1 MDNSDKYV
9 EKDQEVEMSF
19 LDHLEV
25 LRWHLV
31 RSAIVISAVTILAFI
46 NKSFVFDKVV
56 LGPMHP
62 DFFTYRV
69 MCRISELICI
79 DEIPFILM
87 NINMSGQFTNHI
99 FVSII
104 AGIIVSFPYVCWEIW
119 RFVKP
124 ALHAKESKYASGVV
138 FFSSFLFMSGVLFGY
153 YVIAPLAINFLGSYQ
168 VSEKVVNQINL
179 GSFMSTVASVSLACG
194 LIFELPI
201 VTYFLTKLGIIGPQI
216 MRKYRKHALVVTL
229 VLSAIITP
237 PDVISQVLVAMPL
250 LVLYEISI
258 RISAFVEKSAD
269 Q

>member
-1 MDNSDKYV
+1 MDDPALNTK
-9 EKDQEVEMSF
+9 KEVEMSF

-25 LRWHLV
+25 LRWHLI
-31 RSAIVISAVTILAFI
+31 RSAIAIISVSILAFV

-56 LGPMHP
+56 LGPMNP
-62 DFFTYRV
+62 NFLTYRV
-69 MCRISELICI
+69 MCWISDVICI

-104 AGIIVSFPYVCWEIW
+104 AGFVVSFPYVCWEVW
-119 RFVKP
+119 RFIKP
-124 ALHAKESKYASGVV
+124 ALYNKESKHSKGVV
-138 FFSSFLFMSGVLFGY
+138 FFSSTLFITGVLFGY

-179 GSFMSTVASVSLACG
+179 GSFMTTVASVSLACG
-194 LIFELPI
+194 VIFELPI
-201 VTYFLTKLGIIGPQI
+201 VTYFLTKLGILGPQI

-229 VLSAIITP
+229 ILSAIITP
-237 PDVISQVLVAMPL
+237 PDVISQILVALPL
-250 LVLYEISI
+250 LVLYEVSI
-258 RISAFVEKSAD
+258 HISAFVEKRAD

>member
-1 MDNSDKYV
+1 MDEIDKY
-9 EKDQEVEMSF
+9 EETGKEAEMSF

-31 RSAIVISAVTILAFI
+31 RSAIAVLLVTVLAFI

-69 MCRISELICI
+69 MCKISQFICI

-104 AGIIVSFPYVCWEIW
+104 AGIVVAFPYVCWEVW

-124 ALHAKESKYASGVV
+124 ALYDQESQYARGVV
-138 FFSSFLFMSGVLFGY
+138 FFSSLLFLTGVLFGY

-168 VSEKVVNQINL
+168 VSETVVNQINL
-179 GSFMSTVASVSLACG
+179 GSFMTTVASVSLACG

-201 VTYFLTKLGIIGPQI
+201 VTYFLTKLGVIGPQI

-229 VLSAIITP
+229 ILSAIITP
-237 PDVISQVLVAMPL
+237 PDVISQILVSMPL

-258 RISAFVEKSAD
+258 RISAFVEKKAD

>member
-1 MDNSDKYV
+1 MDDPAINT
-9 EKDQEVEMSF
+9 EKEVEMSF

-31 RSAIVISAVTILAFI
+31 RSAIAIISVSVLAFV

-56 LGPMHP
+56 LGPMNP
-62 DFFTYRV
+62 DFFTYRA
-69 MCRISELICI
+69 MCWISDVICI
-79 DEIPFILM
+79 DTIPFILM
-87 NINMSGQFTNHI
+87 NISMSGQITNHI

-104 AGIIVSFPYVCWEIW
+104 AGIVVSFPYICWEIW

-124 ALHAKESKYASGVV
+124 ALYDKENKHASGVV
-138 FFSSFLFMSGVLFGY
+138 FFSSSLFLTGVLFGY

-179 GSFMSTVASVSLACG
+179 GSFMTTVASVSLACG

-229 VLSAIITP
+229 ILAAVITP
-237 PDVISQVLVAMPL
+237 PDVISQVLVALPL

-258 RISAFVEKSAD
+258 RISAFVEKKSE

>member
-1 MDNSDKYV
+1 
-9 EKDQEVEMSF
+9 MSF

-31 RSAIVISAVTILAFI
+31 RSAIAILSVSILAFV
-46 NKSFVFDKVV
+46 NKSLVFDKVV
-56 LGPMHP
+56 LGPMDP
-62 DFFTYRV
+62 NFLTYRV
-69 MCRISELICI
+69 MCWISEVICN

-104 AGIIVSFPYVCWEIW
+104 AGIVVSFPYVCWEVW
-119 RFVKP
+119 RFIKP
-124 ALHAKESKYASGVV
+124 ALYNKESKHAKGVV
-138 FFSSFLFMSGVLFGY
+138 FFSSTLFITGVLFGY

-179 GSFMSTVASVSLACG
+179 GSFMTTVASVSLACG
-194 LIFELPI
+194 VIFELPI
-201 VTYFLTKLGIIGPQI
+201 VTYFLTKLGILGPQI

-229 VLSAIITP
+229 ILSAIITP
-237 PDVISQVLVAMPL
+237 PDVISQILVSFPL
-250 LVLYEISI
+250 LVLYEVSI
-258 RISAFVEKSAD
+258 HISAFVEKRAD